1 MVACLLRIKEVGPSH
16 LPSIIL
22 GFSLKFVNTLHYGI
36 RTIFQNS
43 TLIVR
48 IVVLVVFL
56 FDVTVDFELN

>member
-22 GFSLKFVNTLHYGI
+22 CFMIKFVNNLHSQI

-43 TLIVR
+43 TLVVR